1 MPIRVECDVCGAK
14 YRVDDRRAG
23 TEIPCKNCDADIWVP
38 EPRGRRGPE
47 REPRGGRRG
56 RPPAFGPDDYDD
68 EDEAGESKPAL
79 FIAGLIGGTFLLAGV
94 IFLVMYLMK
103 EESNP
108 QPNQVAE
115 NKPAERLNPPA
126 NNPRPNQFA
135 PRPNAFN
142 REAKPNFPGT
152 NPVHPAV
159 DPDPVPDP
167 QPDPIPRPRPRPNN
181 PVVNNPPNE
190 NPAPRGFIPPEENQA
205 GLPPDLGGEW
215 NVVFDPVPEPIA
227 FEDGR
232 KLRIS
237 MPAGTDVEDVLWP
250 TAPSFFVAL
259 GRNTRETDVRE
270 VYDIRTRQKFGRIG
284 GFRGTGGTSALSPD
298 GKFFAVSNNYSKGIY
313 VWDVAEKKPKGTL
326 PLPGTSSASV
336 LNFAGPNRIAA
347 AAGSRS
353 PLQTW
358 SLPDGNPQRT
368 ISLPGD
374 YVPASV
380 AFSHGGKYVAVY
392 SRDSKNPAIHII
404 DLDSGETAGV
414 VSVPKQG
421 RFSAPDCHAL
431 MFSPDG
437 EEIAGLFDESSEG
450 DFLYDFNLQDGQLD
464 FEYKFEDRLRF
475 TWGRAS
481 STPIQWFPHKQRW
494 LIYGNLIV
502 DRNVGKI
509 VWQFAKDREGIDF
522 AAGRRILNNEMMM
535 SIYNRNK
542 KLTLESFT
550 VEEEKIA
557 KVAEAVGSGG
567 QLVDAKL
574 PPLTAIDRSA
584 VRELSLD
591 VGLGNWSARPDPAPA
606 GEAKLKDSVS
616 VTATGGRM
624 TGLLLSNPKAGLA
637 AVYSQLQGP
646 GIPRPRS
653 VPGRSSSSKSKNVFA
668 HIDVY
673 NLRTGRR
680 SDQMDFD
687 FPTQMTAF
695 SPAGTRVASIL
706 KPDEERI
713 DIWSAADGKPVLR
726 SGLITK
732 KIKTSGKSP
741 PPPLSM
747 MSTW

>member
-1 MPIRVECDVCGAK
+1 MPIRIECDVCGAK

-38 EPRGRRGPE
+38 EPRRRRGPDRGE
-47 REPRGGRRG
+47 ARGGRRG
-56 RPPAFGPDDYDD
+56 RPPAYVSDDYDD
-68 EDEAGESKPAL
+68 DDAGESNPTL
-79 FIAGLIGGTFLLAGV
+79 FIAGLIGGGFLLAGV

-103 EESNP
+103 EDTNP

-115 NKPAERLNPPA
+115 NKSTEPVQPPA
-126 NNPRPNQFA
+126 NNPQPNQFA

-142 REAKPNFPGT
+142 RQPNRNVRET
-152 NPVHPAV
+152 NPVQPAV
-159 DPDPVPDP
+159 DPNPKPNPIP
-167 QPDPIPRPRPRPNN
+167 QPRPRPRPNN
-181 PVVNNPPNE
+181 PVVNNPPDE

-215 NVVFDPVPEPIA
+215 KVVFDPVPEPIA

-237 MPAGTDVEDVLWP
+237 MPSGADVEEVLWP

-270 VYDIRTRQKFGRIG
+270 VYDIRTRQKIGRIG
-284 GFRGTGGTSALSPD
+284 GFRVSGGKSVLSPD
-298 GKFFAVSNNYSKGIY
+298 GKFFAVSNNSSNGVY
-313 VWDVAEKKPKGTL
+313 VWDVAEEKPKGTL
-326 PLPGTSSASV
+326 PLPSTSSASV

-347 AAGSRS
+347 AAGSKS
-353 PLQTW
+353 PLQVW

-368 ISLPGD
+368 ITLPGD
-374 YVPASV
+374 YVAESV

-392 SRDSKNPAIHII
+392 NKDSKNPAIHII

-414 VSVPKQG
+414 VGVPKKG
-421 RFSAPDCHAL
+421 RFWAANCHVL

-450 DFLYDFNLQDGQLD
+450 DFLYVFSLQDGQLD

-475 TWGRAS
+475 TWARAS

-509 VWQFAKDREGIDF
+509 VWQFAKDRTGIDF

-535 SIYNRNK
+535 SVYNRNN

-550 VEEEKIA
+550 VEEEQIA

-584 VRELSLD
+584 IRQLSLD
-591 VGLGNWSARPDPAPA
+591 VGRSNWSARPDPRPPA
-606 GEAKLKDSVS
+606 
-616 VTATGGRM
+616 
-624 TGLLLSNPKAGLA
+624 NP
-637 AVYSQLQGP
+637 
-646 GIPRPRS
+646 
-653 VPGRSSSSKSKNVFA
+653 N
-668 HIDVY
+668 
-673 NLRTGRR
+673 
-680 SDQMDFD
+680 
-687 FPTQMTAF
+687 
-695 SPAGTRVASIL
+695 
-706 KPDEERI
+706 
-713 DIWSAADGKPVLR
+713 
-726 SGLITK
+726 
-732 KIKTSGKSP
+732 
-741 PPPLSM
+741 
-747 MSTW
+747 